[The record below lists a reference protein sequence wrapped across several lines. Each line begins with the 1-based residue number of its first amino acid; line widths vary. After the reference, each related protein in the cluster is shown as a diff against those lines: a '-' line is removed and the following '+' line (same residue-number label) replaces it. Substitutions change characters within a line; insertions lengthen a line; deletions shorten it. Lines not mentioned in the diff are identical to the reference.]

1 MLLQELFKEENNKL
15 TEAYSIKINEES
27 SAVEY
32 STPPSNLKEIGFIF
46 KIGEDGLM
54 DEKFLD
60 LIISYGLT
68 NLPVL
73 IEVPSQLLA
82 EEKITAKYLIQ
93 LANNVGFS
101 IAILPPGHQEVGS
114 SITIEQYKN
123 VVMQMTDEML
133 KKPNFDKFVYPVSN
147 YFEYLMLE
155 QILGKEKLAN
165 FRPESEYIKDN
176 FSSIMTHKD
185 SDEFKLEI
193 RNRLYDF
200 YGGEQEFNL
209 VAQTILDGVYEK
221 SKEMFTEIVENLVP
235 EYVGTNG
242 FLPGEGT
249 RKNIAEHNKKN
260 KKIKKSLKK
269 AKEQAK

>member
-15 TEAYSIKINEES
+15 TSAYSIKLDEAS
-27 SAVEY
+27 SATEY

-46 KIGEDGLM
+46 KINEEGLI
-54 DEKFLD
+54 DEPLLD
-60 LIISYGLT
+60 VVISYGMT
-68 NLPVL
+68 NLPML
-73 IEVPSQLLA
+73 MEVPSQLIA
-82 EEKITAKYLIQ
+82 EGKVQAKYLIQ
-93 LANNVGFS
+93 LASNVGFF
-101 IAILPPGHQEVGS
+101 IAFLPPGHEEVGN
-114 SITIEQYKN
+114 SITVEQYKD
-123 VVMQMTDEML
+123 VVMQVTDEML

-165 FRPESEYIKDN
+165 FRPESEYVKDN
-176 FSSIMTHKD
+176 FSSLITHQD
-185 SDEFKLEI
+185 SDDFKLAI

-221 SKEMFTEIVENLVP
+221 SKEMFTDIVENLVP

-242 FLPGEGT
+242 VLPE
-249 RKNIAEHNKKN
+249 EENK
-260 KKIKKSLKK
+260 
-269 AKEQAK
+269 